1 MGLFVTFEGGDGA
14 GKTTQ
19 VRLLAEWLRERGHGV
34 VETREPGGTELGR
47 HIRRLLLH
55 GGEVS
60 PRAEALLY
68 AADRAHDVA
77 TVIRPALDRGD
88 VVVADRY
95 VDSSVAYQGAA
106 RSLGKDEVREL
117 SMWATESLIPD
128 LTVFLDLPTGTSP
141 GAWGAPPTGSR
152 PPGRS
157 STRPSAANTE
167 PSPRPNPNGG
177 SSSTLGR
184 ASTRSPGSSASAW
197 PPGCS
202 AAKRRPEGGGRR
214 DERLR
219 RSRRPGGRPRT
230 ARTRGHRGAR
240 PRRTNDG
247 RRNGPRLGHEP
258 GLAHHRP
265 PGPRG
270 VRWQLGAFAG
280 RAPVH
285 RVPHPGAGGAEP
297 AAP

>member
-128 LTVFLDLPTGTSP
+128 LTVFLDLPTGDI
-141 GAWGAPPTGSR
+141 A
-152 PPGRS
+152 GRLGG
-157 STRPSAANTE
+157 TADRIEAAGPEFHEAVRREYRAFAEAE
-167 PSPRPNPNGG
+167 PERWFVVDARKGIDEIAGIVRERVAARLLGG
-177 SSSTLGR
+177 E
-184 ASTRSPGSSASAW
+184 
-197 PPGCS
+197 
-202 AAKRRPEGGGRR
+202 AAAGGRR
-214 DERLR
+214 
-219 RSRRPGGRPRT
+219 
-230 ARTRGHRGAR
+230 
-240 PRRTNDG
+240 
-247 RRNGPRLGHEP
+247 
-258 GLAHHRP
+258 
-265 PGPRG
+265 
-270 VRWQLGAFAG
+270 
-280 RAPVH
+280 AP
-285 RVPHPGAGGAEP
+285 
-297 AAP
+297 